1 MTEQSSV
8 TGPKAE
14 PVPERAPRRSV
25 PWLVMSATV
34 VVGAGVQAATAAPGL
49 GNESSGAFVVAALAS
64 LVAVVVEVALL
75 AWAAHAVVQRS
86 RLGRLP
92 LGLVVWSLVV
102 VLVLSVVS
110 VLVAPAVL
118 LVLVA
123 ALCVLPAAA
132 AGERNALKGF
142 RVFRAYA
149 AAHGAGGARG
159 RAPRRAELARRP
171 GGRLLPHRGARRCGD
186 VVVVRSAER
195 ARARVVDAQGG
206 ARTEGTGRAVA
217 RPGDRAVAVV
227 SGGRRRGR

>member
-8 TGPKAE
+8 TGPPVE
-14 PVPERAPRRSV
+14 PAPERAPRRSV
-25 PWLVMSATV
+25 PWLIMAATV

-49 GNESSGAFVVAALAS
+49 GDESSGPFVVAALAS
-64 LVAVVVEVALL
+64 FVALVVEGALL
-75 AWAAHAVVQRS
+75 AWAAHAVVHRS

-92 LGLVVWSLVV
+92 LGLVGWSLVV

-142 RVFRAYA
+142 RVFRRTPLRTVLA
-149 AAHGAGGARG
+149 ALAVVLLGVLSWLVALVAGFFLTGALGGAVTWVWFGALSALVLVWWTHRVG
-159 RAPRRAELARRP
+159 HAQRAPVEPVPAL
-171 GGRLLPHRGARRCGD
+171 
-186 VVVVRSAER
+186 
-195 ARARVVDAQGG
+195 
-206 ARTEGTGRAVA
+206 
-217 RPGDRAVAVV
+217 
-227 SGGRRRGR
+227 

>member
-142 RVFRAYA
+142 RVFRRTPLRTVLA
-149 AAHGAGGARG
+149 ALAVVLLGVLSWLVALVAGFFLTGALGGAVTWLWFGALSALALVWWTHRAG
-159 RAPRRAELARRP
+159 RAQRAPVEPSPDPVTAP
-171 GGRLLPHRGARRCGD
+171 
-186 VVVVRSAER
+186 
-195 ARARVVDAQGG
+195 
-206 ARTEGTGRAVA
+206 
-217 RPGDRAVAVV
+217 
-227 SGGRRRGR
+227 